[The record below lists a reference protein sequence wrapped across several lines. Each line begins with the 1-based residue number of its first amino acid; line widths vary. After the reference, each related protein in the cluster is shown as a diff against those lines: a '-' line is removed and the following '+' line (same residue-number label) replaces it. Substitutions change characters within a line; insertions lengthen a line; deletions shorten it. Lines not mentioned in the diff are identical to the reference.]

1 VDATPR
7 RETAPRPPFLERITV
22 KQWQALDVVIAGL
35 LFTAGVVT
43 LLAKPDL
50 AHTIPLSKWILWPL
64 VGLATLPIAF
74 RRRWPE
80 ASLVCVGGA
89 VSVATMLS
97 QPFAT
102 LPVVALPLYSV
113 TVKYGRRQSLLVLG
127 AVVGVFVL
135 ASAVAAIYRPVPAGF
150 STAFIVAGATWFVGD
165 SVRTR
170 RVYQRGLVEQE
181 AERRRQEVDRVQ
193 RSIVEERMDI
203 ARELHD
209 VIAHSLS
216 VIAIQS
222 GVGGYVLDSQPEEA
236 RSALAAI
243 EETSRS
249 ALQELRR
256 VLRVLRRA
264 DSGPERIP
272 APTLADLDA
281 LVSRV
286 RGAGVPVVLQF
297 RGGAPH
303 LPPGLELSV
312 YRIVQEALTNVVK
325 HARSAPTSVCL
336 AYGADEMIV
345 TVRNAALGAVVPS
358 GAIDGRA
365 SDDHRDH
372 HGIIGMSER
381 AATFGGTLRAEPVA
395 DGGFEVRAWFP
406 LTEPA

>member
-1 VDATPR
+1 MDVAPSRQTV
-7 RETAPRPPFLERITV
+7 PRPPFLERITAG
-22 KQWQALDVVIAGL
+22 QWQALDVVIAGL
-35 LFTAGVVT
+35 FFTAGAIT
-43 LLAKPDL
+43 LLVEPDVV
-50 AHTIPLSKWILWPL
+50 HSIPVSKWILLPL

-80 ASLVCVGGA
+80 ASLICVGGA
-89 VSVATMLS
+89 VSVATMLG
-97 QPFAT
+97 QAFAT
-102 LPVVALPLYSV
+102 LPVVVLPLYSV
-113 TVKYGRRQSLLVLG
+113 TVKYGRRQSLLALG
-127 AVVGVFVL
+127 AVMGAFVV
-135 ASAVAAIYRPVPAGF
+135 AFAVAAISRPIPAGF
-150 STAFIVAGATWFVGD
+150 STAFIMAGATWFVGD
-165 SVRTR
+165 SIRTR

-264 DSGPERIP
+264 DSDPERIP

-281 LVSRV
+281 LVGRV

-303 LPPGLELSV
+303 LPQGLELSV

-325 HARSAPTSVCL
+325 HARSASTSVCL
-336 AYGADEMIV
+336 AYGADEMTV
-345 TVRNAALGAVVPS
+345 TVTNAALGAAVPVGTS
-358 GAIDGRA
+358 NGRA
-365 SDDHRDH
+365 ADDHRDR
-372 HGIIGMSER
+372 HGIIGMRER
-381 AATFGGTLRAEPVA
+381 AAAFGGTLRAEPLA
-395 DGGFEVRAWFP
+395 DGGFEVRAWLP
-406 LTEPA
+406 LSEPA